1 MRQKIR
7 PMFRLLMHLDFVE
20 LLEKAISIN
29 VVCDGKQFGAQHTV
43 GTVVCIYIREDS
55 AETKDFFGNSIPV
68 YKVLRMPMCL
78 QQAPNKIAV
87 DVVTVNKEKYVQQS
101 PFLCLRSLV
110 LSFAHHIFTRFGYKL
125 AIQLDAAADNRDC
138 GNLQR
143 SMDSMSNPNSM
154 HECIMVT
161 RSVCPAVE
169 ADLKTDGMLDILTQ
183 FQAGID
189 LPTLTANLRVLRLAQ
204 RYLKEATVAM
214 KTLRNQLQKEEKAKR
229 LKTTAATA
237 SPAHSAQPSPETA
250 VSVCADSDGDQKGEQ
265 GMGRL
270 TDAQRLEKLVEA
282 VEGATQ
288 AVTEA
293 NATLAA
299 DCAASLAKH
308 KVETGL
314 GMGIRERPMEL
325 DVSGPVMRR
334 PDDVRR
340 IFNLYE
346 EKLNP
351 RLELIRRIRWIARR
365 WYCKTQDRAAAK
377 VADREPASAE
387 PPRLPRSQWAKDL
400 EPALKL
406 QWTKE
411 LAQELEL
418 RIRKMRKLKFERWG
432 SALYCKQAQPG
443 QVGPVQD
450 WKCCHLVPNAEDPKI
465 DMRRW
470 KSMFKKQRGQLKDNI
485 AGTVVSMR
493 ENPARFWPCRDQR
506 VSVSSADSAAQSAG
520 SSQGHAGAATV
531 ADPLTTELH
540 HVGHVQQCCYHS
552 QHNALN
558 DFIKLLDLEFMQ
570 RVVSVIKLVKN
581 PFVDPELRTAID
593 HLFSEDPEL
602 RHSIDSKTDY
612 FKLVRQGIEEQA
624 ARGEGIS
631 LKEAKEEMG
640 CDLDKDFS
648 AESAHTCAIVRW
660 ATVAKSA
667 TWLLGCRRAVSFGLL
682 YIAGL
687 GLTTEDEI
695 KAAVAIFSH
704 EGFVSEQHQSVRLEP
719 KVSEAFEFLVVPRPS
734 RSWPLCALCT
744 TWCSSPSCSV

>member
-1 MRQKIR
+1 
-7 PMFRLLMHLDFVE
+7 
-20 LLEKAISIN
+20 
-29 VVCDGKQFGAQHTV
+29 
-43 GTVVCIYIREDS
+43 
-55 AETKDFFGNSIPV
+55 
-68 YKVLRMPMCL
+68 
-78 QQAPNKIAV
+78 
-87 DVVTVNKEKYVQQS
+87 
-101 PFLCLRSLV
+101 
-110 LSFAHHIFTRFGYKL
+110 
-125 AIQLDAAADNRDC
+125 
-138 GNLQR
+138 
-143 SMDSMSNPNSM
+143 
-154 HECIMVT
+154 
-161 RSVCPAVE
+161 
-169 ADLKTDGMLDILTQ
+169 
-183 FQAGID
+183 
-189 LPTLTANLRVLRLAQ
+189 
-204 RYLKEATVAM
+204 
-214 KTLRNQLQKEEKAKR
+214 
-229 LKTTAATA
+229 
-237 SPAHSAQPSPETA
+237 
-250 VSVCADSDGDQKGEQ
+250 
-265 GMGRL
+265 
-270 TDAQRLEKLVEA
+270 
-282 VEGATQ
+282 
-288 AVTEA
+288 
-293 NATLAA
+293 
-299 DCAASLAKH
+299 
-308 KVETGL
+308 
-314 GMGIRERPMEL
+314 
-325 DVSGPVMRR
+325 
-334 PDDVRR
+334 
-340 IFNLYE
+340 
-346 EKLNP
+346 
-351 RLELIRRIRWIARR
+351 
-365 WYCKTQDRAAAK
+365 
-377 VADREPASAE
+377 
-387 PPRLPRSQWAKDL
+387 
-400 EPALKL
+400 
-406 QWTKE
+406 
-411 LAQELEL
+411 
-418 RIRKMRKLKFERWG
+418 
-432 SALYCKQAQPG
+432 
-443 QVGPVQD
+443 
-450 WKCCHLVPNAEDPKI
+450 
-465 DMRRW
+465 
-470 KSMFKKQRGQLKDNI
+470 MFKKQRGQLKDNI

-719 KVSEAFEFLVVPRPS
+719 KVSEAFEFLVRSTTITQLAIVRFVHNMVLQPLMQCMSENNECSERMTGMDSVPRRLLYVLS
-734 RSWPLCALCT
+734 REIFVSTGEWACICRLGHRSHGAEFQVPDGAWRQGRVRLMCGQRCASKIRQKLGNDWGHWGVAHLDKMANAAPELMKNFRLPKRLPKRTRSCHRWPRAYSKGRMEKRNCMARPTMLPGIQATHSGCSNCISWLGRSCT
-744 TWCSSPSCSV
+744 M